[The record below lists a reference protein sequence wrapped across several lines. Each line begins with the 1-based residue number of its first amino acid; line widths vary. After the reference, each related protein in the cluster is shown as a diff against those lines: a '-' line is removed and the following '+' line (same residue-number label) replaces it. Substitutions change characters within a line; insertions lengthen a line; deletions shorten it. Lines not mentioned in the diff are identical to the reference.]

1 MALKDKWKNTGVSIG
16 HAFKNFGK
24 AVGTTAKVAVGKEEN
39 KVGEDVKTTLLNLE
53 NRLVNIS
60 QSNKLLYL
68 NRLYS
73 KQAIDL
79 YSVGKEE
86 NKVGEDGKTTLRSS
100 WTKVGHGF
108 GDAGKSIGDSA
119 SGTAKKV
126 VGKEEKEKAPS
137 KPEESE
143 VTDVEAKDK
152 K

>member
-24 AVGTTAKVAVGKEEN
+24 AVATTAKVA
-39 KVGEDVKTTLLNLE
+39 
-53 NRLVNIS
+53 
-60 QSNKLLYL
+60 
-68 NRLYS
+68 
-73 KQAIDL
+73 
-79 YSVGKEE
+79 VGKEE

-126 VGKEEKEKAPS
+126 VGKEEKEKAPN
-137 KPEESE
+137 KIEESE

-152 K
+152 KN